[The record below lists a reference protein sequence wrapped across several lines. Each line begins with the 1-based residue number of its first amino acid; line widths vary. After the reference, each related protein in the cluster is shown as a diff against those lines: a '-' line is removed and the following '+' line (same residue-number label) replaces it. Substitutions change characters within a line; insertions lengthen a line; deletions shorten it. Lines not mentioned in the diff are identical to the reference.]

1 MLPKRREGSNINPR
15 TLKQVAHCRHDREAV
30 PAAGHA
36 EHQLSRTIIGA
47 RVQIGADHLYGDDEG
62 LHRIHPLA
70 FVSCVPS
77 GSLSGIGTSP
87 ALSSCLGAKTRMGI
101 ATSPLSLF
109 SLSTRVAMTIIASV
123 NSSEGG

>member
-1 MLPKRREGSNINPR
+1 
-15 TLKQVAHCRHDREAV
+15 
-30 PAAGHA
+30 
-36 EHQLSRTIIGA
+36 
-47 RVQIGADHLYGDDEG
+47 VQIGADHLYGDDEG

-77 GSLSGIGTSP
+77 DSTSP